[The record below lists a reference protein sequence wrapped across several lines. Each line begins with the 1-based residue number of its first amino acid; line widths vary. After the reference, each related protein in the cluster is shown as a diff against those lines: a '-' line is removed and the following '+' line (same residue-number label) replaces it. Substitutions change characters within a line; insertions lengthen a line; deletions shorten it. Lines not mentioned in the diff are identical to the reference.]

1 MKVTLLEFNND
12 KRIELDP
19 FYWIAYICLN
29 DSIIA
34 EWTFIFVPMII
45 MGVHCETVSSDTV
58 VTKKKVANKGII
70 LITLC
75 MCVHSILKQR
85 VLKSFCIPREPI
97 DFYLAN
103 SV

>member
-45 MGVHCETVSSDTV
+45 MGVHVRDCIKRYSGH
-58 VTKKKVANKGII
+58 KKESG
-70 LITLC
+70 
-75 MCVHSILKQR
+75 Q
-85 VLKSFCIPREPI
+85 
-97 DFYLAN
+97 
-103 SV
+103 